1 MTDQTAS
8 RQASGTG
15 SAHESEARAMKSLLE
30 SLGMASRL
38 NSNDPK
44 IVNVLSA
51 SFSFTYETG
60 PGAHVANVDKFVIAF
75 SHFSALTSFLR
86 ALPITATVRG
96 WWPQRSSK
104 VSAMPYQIN
113 KKKKKN
119 PTIY

>member
-1 MTDQTAS
+1 
-8 RQASGTG
+8 
-15 SAHESEARAMKSLLE
+15 MKSLLE
-30 SLGMASRL
+30 SLGIASRL

-44 IVNVLSA
+44 IVKVLSA

-60 PGAHVANVDKFVIAF
+60 PGARVAKVDKFVMAF

-104 VSAMPYQIN
+104 VSATPCQI
-113 KKKKKN
+113 KKKK
-119 PTIY
+119 